1 MTYNNLKGDKNMAIM
16 NIDKV
21 NDKKRAQVSMC
32 VDIVKTMPRIKR
44 MIIFGS
50 GVTDNCSE
58 DSDLDI
64 CLDIEGSTKGM
75 DLFEV
80 SKNISKACN
89 YNCDML
95 TYGKLQGRIK
105 EEVDQKGVVVYELS

>member
-1 MTYNNLKGDKNMAIM
+1 MDVM
-16 NIDKV
+16 NIDRINFLKQ
-21 NDKKRAQVSMC
+21 KQVSSC
-32 VDIVKTMPRIKR
+32 VEIVKTLPRIKR

-50 GVTDNCSE
+50 SVTEHCDE

-64 CLDIEGSTKGM
+64 CLDIEGSTKGI

-80 SKNISKACN
+80 SKNISKACD

-95 TYGKLQGRIK
+95 TYGKLQGKIK
-105 EEVDQKGVVVYELS
+105 DEVDEKGVVVYELS

>member
-1 MTYNNLKGDKNMAIM
+1 MAVM
-16 NIDKV
+16 NIDKI
-21 NDKKRAQVSMC
+21 NYIKRAQVTMC
-32 VDIVKTMPRIKR
+32 VDIVKTLPRIKR

-50 GVTDNCSE
+50 GVTDHCYE

-64 CLDIEGSTKGM
+64 CLDIEGSTRGM

-80 SKNISKACN
+80 SKNISKACD

-95 TYGKLQGRIK
+95 TYGKLSGKIK
-105 EEVDQKGVVVYELS
+105 DEIDNKGVVVYELS

>member
-1 MTYNNLKGDKNMAIM
+1 MAVM

-21 NDKKRAQVSMC
+21 NGIKRDQVSSC
-32 VDIVKTMPRIKR
+32 IEIVKTLPRIKR

-50 GVTDNCSE
+50 SVTDYCRK
-58 DSDLDI
+58 DSDIDI

-80 SKNISKACN
+80 SSNISKACD

-95 TYGKLQGRIK
+95 TYGKLHGKIK
-105 EEVDQKGVVVYELS
+105 EEIDTKGVVVYELS

>member
-1 MTYNNLKGDKNMAIM
+1 MSVMNM
-16 NIDKV
+16 DKV
-21 NDKKRAQVSMC
+21 NISKRKQVSSC
-32 VDIVKTMPRIKR
+32 VEIVKTLPRIKR

-50 GVTDNCSE
+50 GVTDHCSV

-75 DLFEV
+75 DLFEIA
-80 SKNISKACN
+80 KNISKACD

-95 TYGKLQGRIK
+95 TYGKLKGRIK
-105 EEVDQKGVVVYELS
+105 DEIDAKGVVVYELS

>member
-1 MTYNNLKGDKNMAIM
+1 MAVM

-21 NDKKRAQVSMC
+21 NHIKRDQVSSC
-32 VDIVKTMPRIKR
+32 IEIVKTLPRIKR

-50 GVTDNCSE
+50 SVTDYCSK
-58 DSDLDI
+58 DSDIDI

-80 SKNISKACN
+80 SKNISKVCG

-95 TYGKLQGRIK
+95 TYGKLQGKIK
-105 EEVDQKGVVVYELS
+105 EEVDTKGVVVYELS